1 MNTEDAIALAQ
12 EQGLDLVVVTEKA
25 DPPVARVLDYG
36 KYLYQLQKKEK
47 RASLTQVK
55 ELKSVQIHVK
65 TSDHDLKTKAAQIEK
80 FLSRGHNVRVH
91 IYLRGREKAHQDL
104 AREKLQE
111 FIEKYVTTPH
121 KKLDDI
127 KKIPTGFT
135 TTLAKQ

>member
-1 MNTEDAIALAQ
+1 MNTEDALALAM

-25 DPPVARVLDYG
+25 DPPVARILDYG

-55 ELKSVQIHVK
+55 ELKSVQIRVK
-65 TSDHDLKTKAAQIEK
+65 TSDHDLKTKAGQIEK
-80 FLSRGHNVRVH
+80 FLSKGHNVRVH

-104 AREKLQE
+104 AKEKLQE
-111 FIEKYVTTPH
+111 FIVKHVTVPH